1 MTLTTDCS
9 SCEDELASGATFCEV
24 CGRRL
29 AEPPVPEVA
38 AEAPTAARKDC
49 MRCGAAGSVGD
60 DGYCEECG
68 MMAGRSRDHL
78 EADGGVSGAAV
89 SDRGRRHH
97 RNEDAMWLAV
107 GEDAADVVVSDG
119 VSASFDPD
127 AASDIAVRAA
137 GELLAG
143 ARHPD
148 VPFVAENPDE
158 TVDLEGL
165 ERPPGAVGLAGAVA
179 HAITGA
185 AAAVASLAHTGDPRR
200 AAANPACTI
209 VAAAVRGPH
218 VGYGWVG
225 DSRVYWLGPEGPAE
239 QLTEDD
245 SWATHVIAMG
255 ADPVSAMNDPKA
267 HAITAWLGADAGP
280 VRPRV
285 RSFTATEPGHLL
297 LCSDGLWNY
306 LVDPGEFGDLVRE
319 CLKSANSLLGAA
331 RAMVAYAN
339 AAGGAD
345 NITVA
350 VIPVRPAVT
359 EPEPETTDLDTTNA

>member
-1 MTLTTDCS
+1 MIVTECT
-9 SCEDELASGATFCEV
+9 SCDEERAGGASFCEA
-24 CGRRL
+24 CGRKL
-29 AEPPVPEVA
+29 AETSEPTSEPEPPA
-38 AEAPTAARKDC
+38 AKKDC
-49 MRCGAAGSVGD
+49 ARCGAAGSVGD

-78 EADGGVSGAAV
+78 EADGGPSGAAV

-107 GEDAADVVVSDG
+107 GVEAADVVVCDG

-148 VPFVAENPDE
+148 EPLPGDDGNPDQTAE
-158 TVDLEGL
+158 LEGL
-165 ERPPGAVGLAGAVA
+165 ERPLGALGLAGAVS
-179 HAITGA
+179 HAIAGA

-209 VAAAVRGPH
+209 IAAAVRGPH

-225 DSRVYWLGPEGPAE
+225 DSRIYWLGPDGPAQ

-245 SWATHVIAMG
+245 SWAAHVISLG
-255 ADPVSAMNDPKA
+255 VDPVTAMNDPKA

-280 VRPRV
+280 VAPRV
-285 RSFTATEPGHLL
+285 RSFTAAEPGHLV

-306 LVDPGEFGDLVRE
+306 LPDAAEFGSVVRD
-319 CLKSANSLLGAA
+319 CLDTANSLLGAT
-331 RAMVAYAN
+331 RALVAYAN
-339 AAGGAD
+339 AAGGGD

-350 VIPVRPAVT
+350 LIPVRPV
-359 EPEPETTDLDTTNA
+359 EPKTPDPETTELP

>member
-1 MTLTTDCS
+1 M
-9 SCEDELASGATFCEV
+9 
-24 CGRRL
+24 
-29 AEPPVPEVA
+29 
-38 AEAPTAARKDC
+38 
-49 MRCGAAGSVGD
+49 GD

-78 EADGGVSGAAV
+78 EADGGTTGAAV

-107 GEDAADVVVSDG
+107 GDDAADVVVSDG

-148 VPFVAENPDE
+148 APPADDPDGTSALEN
-158 TVDLEGL
+158 L

-306 LVDPGEFGDLVRE
+306 LVDPGEFGAMVRD
-319 CLKSANSLLGAA
+319 CLASANSLLGAA

-350 VIPVRPAVT
+350 VIPVRPAAAD
-359 EPEPETTDLDTTNA
+359 PEPETTDLDTTTNA